1 MLVKT
6 VSTKAN
12 NKIFKPPS
20 AHQAD
25 GAKEQNTM
33 KNAVIYARFSSH
45 AQNEQSIEGQLKE
58 CYAFAERSGLRIIH
72 EYIDRALTGTTD
84 KRPEFL
90 QMIEDSKRKGFQ
102 FVIVYQLDRF
112 ARNRYDSAT
121 YKAKLKKNGVRVLS
135 AKENITDDA
144 SGILIEGV
152 LESMAEYYSAELSQ
166 KIKRGIA
173 ISASK
178 CKFFGGKVPLG
189 YKIDEKKD
197 YVINEETA
205 PIVKRMFEMLA
216 GGYNYAQ
223 IARYMNERGI
233 PTATGGKWGKNSF
246 NSIFSNRRYLGKY
259 IFHGEEIDGGIPQLI
274 DDGLF
279 ADVQKVLEKY
289 AAAPSRGKAKVE
301 YLLSD
306 KLICGKCGNKM
317 TGISSTSKS
326 KKIHHYYKCVGVT
339 KSVCDKRTIRKQF
352 IEDEIIAAIVG
363 DGTKQNPHGILTDE
377 FIDTIAAET
386 YMLIQAER
394 NDSEIKRLESLVAD
408 NQKAI
413 NNLMQALMLGKIADT
428 ILAQIEKLESE
439 NKELN
444 DTIESEKALQINY
457 SYADI
462 RKWLQHFRT
471 LDYSKTKNRKDL
483 IDTFIYRVL
492 LYDDKMK
499 VIFNLKGEQR
509 NELLLNLIFPDYP
522 DGNGGED
529 ENSAKEKETA
539 NAISLSA
546 GCAYTPV
553 MVGTAELES
562 ATSCMSSKRSNQ
574 LSYAPSSRQTSL

>member
-1 MLVKT
+1 MVN
-6 VSTKAN
+6 V
-12 NKIFKPPS
+12 
-20 AHQAD
+20 
-25 GAKEQNTM
+25 
-33 KNAVIYARFSSH
+33 VIYARFSSH
-45 AQNEQSIEGQLKE
+45 SQTEQSIEGQLKE
-58 CYAFAERSGLRIIH
+58 CYDFAKRNDYNVIT

-90 QMIEDSKRKGFQ
+90 RMIEDSKKKAFKY
-102 FVIVYQLDRF
+102 VLVYQLDRF

-135 AKENITDDA
+135 AKENITEDA
-144 SGILIEGV
+144 SGILVEGV
-152 LESMAEYYSAELSQ
+152 LESMAEYYSVELSQ
-166 KIKRGIA
+166 KIKRGIEV
-173 ISASK
+173 SASK
-178 CKFFGGKVPLG
+178 CQFFGGSVPLG
-189 YKIDEKKD
+189 YKVNEQKDFIIDED
-197 YVINEETA
+197 TA
-205 PIVKRMFEMLA
+205 PIVRKLFEMFVA
-216 GGYNYAQ
+216 GYNYADL
-223 IARYMNERGI
+223 IRYLNERGI
-233 PTATGGKWGKNSF
+233 PTSTGGKWGKNSF

-274 DDGLF
+274 DDELF
-279 ADVQKVLEKY
+279 AGVQKVLAKY

-301 YLLSD
+301 YLLSE
-306 KLICGKCGNKM
+306 KLLCGKCAHKM

-326 KKIHHYYKCVGVT
+326 GKIHHYYKCVGVP
-339 KSVCDKRTIRKQF
+339 KGICDKRTIRQQF
-352 IEDEIIAAIVG
+352 IEDEIVYAIVG
-363 DGTKQNPHGILTDE
+363 NGTEQNPHGVLTDE

-457 SYADI
+457 TYDDI
-462 RKWLQHFRT
+462 RKWLDHFRT
-471 LDYSKTKNRKDL
+471 LDYTKTKNRKAL
-483 IDTFIYRVL
+483 IDTFIYRVV

-499 VIFNLKGEQR
+499 VLFNLKSGQK

-522 DGNGGED
+522 DGNSGAI
-529 ENSAKEKETA
+529 ENENGAKEKETE
-539 NAISLSA
+539 NSVSSS
-546 GCAYTPV
+546 GCSYTPRLV
-553 MVGTAELES
+553 TRKLI
-562 ATSCMSSKRSNQ
+562 KR
-574 LSYAPSSRQTSL
+574 T

>member
-1 MLVKT
+1 
-6 VSTKAN
+6 
-12 NKIFKPPS
+12 
-20 AHQAD
+20 
-25 GAKEQNTM
+25 
-33 KNAVIYARFSSH
+33 
-45 AQNEQSIEGQLKE
+45 
-58 CYAFAERSGLRIIH
+58 
-72 EYIDRALTGTTD
+72 
-84 KRPEFL
+84 
-90 QMIEDSKRKGFQ
+90 
-102 FVIVYQLDRF
+102 
-112 ARNRYDSAT
+112 
-121 YKAKLKKNGVRVLS
+121 
-135 AKENITDDA
+135 
-144 SGILIEGV
+144 
-152 LESMAEYYSAELSQ
+152 
-166 KIKRGIA
+166 
-173 ISASK
+173 
-178 CKFFGGKVPLG
+178 
-189 YKIDEKKD
+189 
-197 YVINEETA
+197 
-205 PIVKRMFEMLA
+205 
-216 GGYNYAQ
+216 
-223 IARYMNERGI
+223 
-233 PTATGGKWGKNSF
+233 
-246 NSIFSNRRYLGKY
+246 
-259 IFHGEEIDGGIPQLI
+259 
-274 DDGLF
+274 
-279 ADVQKVLEKY
+279 
-289 AAAPSRGKAKVE
+289 
-301 YLLSD
+301 
-306 KLICGKCGNKM
+306 M

-363 DGTKQNPHGILTDE
+363 NGTEQNPHGVLTDE

-457 SYADI
+457 TYADI

-499 VIFNLKGEQR
+499 VIFNLKGEQQ

-522 DGNGGED
+522 DGNDGEN
-529 ENSAKEKETA
+529 ENTAKEKETE
-539 NAISLSA
+539 NSVSLSE

-553 MVGTAELES
+553 MVEIWGFEPQTYTLRTYRATNCAISPFDPNFGSVVMVGTTGLEPV
-562 ATSCMSSKRSNQ
+562 TSCMSSKRSNQ
-574 LSYAPSSRQTSL
+574 LSYAPAKLLYYNSFSKAMQVFFT